1 MAGIISN
8 VDSDVQKLRK
18 LKNEIEEVKKA
29 LKGIN
34 IKVDI
39 DIAKGM
45 EAQLKSLTDQYHA
58 LITKIAEAEGKIMLS
73 TKRINDASEK
83 IIQAQ
88 EKLSKVTGVTSQ
100 LTAKQNTPSN
110 VSETANIQL
119 QAKAYDELRDE
130 IDSVIGTRSQNIKR
144 MIEES
149 NAIRLINAEIK
160 KITKSQGE
168 SSTLSSA
175 QQKRLEQLNN
185 SLLTHKTALSEVRQ
199 TLNNNVKLDNA
210 AATSMNELSQSLSRM
225 RIAYRELT
233 EEERNSPIG
242 KELLASINQADAKI
256 KELDATIGNHQ
267 RNVGDYA
274 KQWNGLQYQMQM
286 VARELPNFAI
296 NPQIG
301 IMSLTNN
308 IPYLVDELKK
318 AKDAH
323 KAYIAEVKAGNKEL
337 KTVPSVGRQVLSSLL
352 NWQTAII
359 MGITLITA
367 YRKEITNWASSLFSA
382 KKALSET
389 YQSLEDYQKKAGETS
404 GSVLATLERLSEGW
418 KRLGSDVDAQ
428 KKYILDNKDAIN
440 SMGVSVNDAAEAER
454 LFNSNKDT
462 FVLGIL
468 QRAKAA
474 ATMELAA
481 EEYKKA
487 VQKMMEADAMPDK
500 KTHRYSTA
508 TNVIDIF
515 KASTWQTIE
524 YDNPDKLAAQKQA
537 EDFIK
542 SGTQLIQKYAQFSEE
557 ERKALESIGIKTT
570 KTIIEGSVEAIEAV
584 IALKQQSLKKVTDP
598 KEYKRIEAEI
608 KVEQAKLRAITGEP
622 LKSSQAEKLRKEQEK
637 YNLLASRQ
645 ELERIRTSEDLE
657 NQVSQSKI
665 DAMEAG
671 FEKEQAQRELNNKL
685 EIQSIQRQKEDYI
698 QAAIKA
704 QKDLFDAQEELK
716 AKQNKGYIKKSFD
729 PSSVSVDTSAF
740 DTIITY
746 TSKRQQNDKVRS
758 QEEAW
763 NEYLLKFGNYQQKR
777 QAIIEKY
784 DKQIKEAGPAGDAA
798 ILEKN
803 KQNALDELDNS
814 VINSTTLMGQLFA
827 DASQKGVGE
836 IQKIIDWAELLI
848 DYLAGTKDEEGNI
861 TIGGVAYNDASIA
874 KTVGISGNTL
884 QNLQS
889 SPEEVEALTNAIR
902 NLKSE
907 LGAKSPFKLF
917 ETQVEDAVKKIKS
930 GGKDSMAQ
938 GIADIGNAIVSFS
951 PAIKQFGSD
960 LASIFG
966 EELNGDIANVIDGV
980 SGLGQTAAG
989 IGQIMSG
996 DIVGG
1001 VMGVVGGIS
1010 QVVNAMG
1017 SLFGPDGTAYYEG
1030 IKEQLEAINS
1040 VYDKIIDKSKE
1051 DIVFGGFSSIEAAS
1065 TALDN

>member
-861 TIGGVAYNDASIA
+861 TIGGVAYNDVSIA